1 MKSLMLA
8 GALFHTFSQAPQ
20 PYREN
25 TQPTQEV
32 SFSGLIEE
40 YYNSGRVRNWK
51 YIGSLGI
58 YDVELYYAENNE
70 ASGNYGEA
78 NLLSLK
84 ITTQQNYAQLPSQA
98 LNISIDFD
106 VIPEGTQQGTVAFH
120 FIEGDEDYTN
130 AIRTA
135 KNWQEIDTVRREIV
149 QEPSMYDINESRTFI
164 GNDRNDVGV
173 SINTVHQNEI
183 YLVMWIDTE
192 LDMYR
197 ITADDI
203 YISYEVIQPTQEIID
218 VPSLFWQILSMPFAF
233 ISQAFNLTIF
243 PNTPYS
249 LNVSNLLFTIIGGLI
264 IIYIVRR
271 FTR

>member
-8 GALFHTFSQAPQ
+8 GALLHTFSQAPQ
-20 PYREN
+20 PYRAN

-40 YYNSGRVRNWK
+40 YYNSGRTRNWK

-70 ASGNYGEA
+70 TSGNYGEA
-78 NLLSLK
+78 NILSLK
-84 ITTQQNYAQLPSQA
+84 ITTRQDYEQLPSQA
-98 LNISIDFD
+98 LNITIDFD
-106 VIPEGTQQGTVAFH
+106 VIPEGTQQGAVAFH
-120 FIEGDEDYTN
+120 FVEGDETYTN
-130 AIRTA
+130 EIRTA
-135 KNWQEIDTVRREIV
+135 KNWQEIDTARQQIM
-149 QEPSMYDINESRTFI
+149 QEPDMYVVNVNRTFI

-173 SINTVHQNEI
+173 SINTVHQDEI
-183 YLVMWIDTE
+183 YLNMWIDTT
-192 LDMYR
+192 LDLYR
-197 ITADDI
+197 IIADDI
-203 YISYEVIQPTQEIID
+203 YITYDVIQPTQEVID

>member
-1 MKSLMLA
+1 MLA
-8 GALFHTFSQAPQ
+8 GALFHTFAQAPN
-20 PYREN
+20 PYKAN
-25 TQPTQEV
+25 TQPTQTV
-32 SFSGLIEE
+32 NFGGWIEE
-40 YYNSGRVRNWK
+40 YYNSGRARNWK

-78 NLLSLK
+78 NLLSVKL
-84 ITTQQNYAQLPSQA
+84 TTQYDYENLPSQN
-98 LNISIDFD
+98 LHISIDFD
-106 VIPEGTQQGTVAFH
+106 VIPEGTQTGSVAFH
-120 FIEGDEDYTN
+120 FIEGNETYTN
-130 AIRTA
+130 EIRTA
-135 KNWQEIDTVRREIV
+135 KNWQEIDTARNQIM
-149 QEPSMYDINESRTFI
+149 QEPDMYVINENRTFI

-173 SINTVHQNEI
+173 SINTVHQDEI
-183 YLVMWIDTE
+183 YLNMWIDTT
-192 LDMYR
+192 LDIYR

-203 YISYEVIQPTQEIID
+203 YVSYDVIQPTQEVID
-218 VPSLFWQILSMPFAF
+218 VASVFWQILGMPFAF

-243 PNTPYS
+243 PGTPYS